1 MTSSNSPPFAVQKG
15 FTLLE
20 LLISLTIIAVI
31 VVMISGALRVGIKAW
46 EKGEQDIESLQRQR
60 IVLDMIKRQLSS
72 LCDRKITDKNNKTI
86 SLKGDSASLSFL
98 SYLAVIPGNKF
109 GLVYVKYEVIPEE
122 NETKRLAVYEKN
134 VVLLEKDA
142 DISNP
147 NEEDF
152 YDLIPRAHHIEFE
165 YLTQK
170 DENFEWVPAWDPDI
184 EKGIPLAI
192 KIKFAQDAESE
203 PIAVITRTTKR

>member
-1 MTSSNSPPFAVQKG
+1 MTSSNSPPSVQKG

-31 VVMISGALRVGIKAW
+31 VVMISGALRIGVKAW

-72 LCDRKITDKNNKTI
+72 LCDRKLTDKNNKTI

-98 SYLAVIPGNKF
+98 SYLPIIPGNKF
-109 GLVYVKYEVIPEE
+109 GVVYVNYAVLSEA

-142 DISNP
+142 HP
-147 NEEDF
+147 NEEEF

-165 YLTQK
+165 YLTKK
-170 DENFEWVPAWDPDI
+170 DEDFEWLSVWDPET

-192 KIKFAQDAESE
+192 KIRFIQDAESE
-203 PIAVITRTTKR
+203 PIDVITRTTKG